1 MVILWCKTAM
11 PLARVWQTLE
21 TRITRFRDF
30 KCGKIAGSLAPPPYQ
45 PSLQAEQV
53 SKISKILVNAIG
65 SQLLRSTQHE
75 DPRNRNKAFGDFI
88 PTQDK
93 RSARLKA
100 LSFPRADV
108 LTAQA
113 PASRVSFPQQPD
125 ENTRRCLSTLNFL
138 NPRNVLHPKLI
149 KPKITC
155 TLHTPTQSP
164 YSSRPRGSL
173 NANPQVQTILSPP

>member
-1 MVILWCKTAM
+1 M
-11 PLARVWQTLE
+11 ARLLVVL
-21 TRITRFRDF
+21 
-30 KCGKIAGSLAPPPYQ
+30 PHPPYQ

-164 YSSRPRGSL
+164 YSGRPRGSL
-173 NANPQVQTILSPP
+173 NANPQVQTILSPPISPNILKSYNSVAIGHRGGCQNRDPFWGVP